1 MILDLGKFAA
11 GERRYWDELEALL
24 NRIETDPASKLPLED
39 LRRFHYLYQRS
50 LAALAKVSTFA
61 AAPEI
66 QQYLESLV
74 TRAYGE
80 AHETRGSHARFAPW
94 RWFVRTFPQAVRRR
108 AGALKLSIGLTILG
122 CAFGA
127 AMLAV
132 DPEAKSVIMPFEGLT
147 GNPSDRVR
155 QEEGVRGDPLTGRK
169 GRFSAELMTH
179 NTQVAFTT
187 LALGMTWGAGTI
199 VVLFHNGVVLGAV
212 GYDYIHAGQSAFL
225 AGWLLPHGSVEIPA
239 ILLAGQAGLVLAGA
253 LIGWGSRA
261 SRRQRMRDIV
271 PDLATIAGG
280 TACLLV
286 WAGIV
291 EAFFSQYHAPVV
303 PYALKIGFGAAQ
315 LTALVVFLARSGAN
329 DG

>member
-1 MILDLGKFAA
+1 MILDLGKFVA
-11 GERRYWDELEALL
+11 GERRYWEELESLL
-24 NRIETDPASKLPLED
+24 SRIENDPAPRLPLQD

-50 LAALAKVSTFA
+50 LAGLAKVSTFS

-66 QQYLESLV
+66 QHYLESLV

-80 AHETRGSHARFAPW
+80 AHETRGAHSRFKPLQ
-94 RWFVRTFPQAVRRR
+94 WFFRTFPQAVRRR
-108 AGALKLSIGLTILG
+108 ADAFKLSLALTILG

-147 GNPSDRVR
+147 GNPADRVR
-155 QEEGVRGDPLTGRK
+155 QEESVSGDQLKGRK

-187 LALGMTWGAGTI
+187 LALGMTWGVGT
-199 VVLFHNGVVLGAV
+199 VVILFHNGVVLGAV
-212 GYDYIHAGQSAFL
+212 ALDYIRADQSAFL

-261 SRRQRMRDIV
+261 SRRQRMRDIM
-271 PDLATIAGG
+271 PDLVTIAGG

-303 PYALKIGFGAAQ
+303 PYELKIGFGAAQ
-315 LTALVVFLARSGAN
+315 LAALGLFLARSGSK